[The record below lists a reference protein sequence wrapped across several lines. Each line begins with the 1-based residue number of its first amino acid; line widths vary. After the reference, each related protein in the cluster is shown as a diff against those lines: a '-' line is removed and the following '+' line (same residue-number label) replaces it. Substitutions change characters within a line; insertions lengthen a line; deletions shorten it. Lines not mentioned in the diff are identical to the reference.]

1 MSPIKVR
8 KSILYGIATVLTYF
22 LFSTITMLF
31 YSGGDQFNPTLPHY
45 NFFGSFLS
53 DLGRTQGF
61 SGNSTHAT
69 ALFYALGL
77 IIMGSGTIVF
87 FIAHNY
93 LILKSNKILRYA
105 SNAAGLLAGIGY
117 IGIAVT
123 PWNLWPKIHLFFVF
137 TGFLS
142 FMAASMLLF
151 ILIRRQPNYPNTY
164 GNLYLLI
171 GVLIGS
177 YVLLLLYGPDSHEPW
192 GRIVQSTGQK
202 IVVYS
207 QSLLI
212 LVCGIGALKLCRK
225 NIESLSDPTGNE

>member
-1 MSPIKVR
+1 MNSIKIR
-8 KSILYGIATVLTYF
+8 KSILYGIASVLIYF
-22 LFSTITMLF
+22 LFSTITMFF
-31 YSGGDQFNPTLPHY
+31 YSGGDQFNLDLPHY

-61 SGNSTHAT
+61 SGNPTFGT

-93 LILKSNKILRYA
+93 LILKSNTLLRYA
-105 SNAAGLLAGIGY
+105 SNAAGVLAGLGY
-117 IGIAVT
+117 IGIAFT

-151 ILIRRQPNYPNTY
+151 ILIRQQPGYPKAY

-212 LVCGIGALKLCRK
+212 LVCGVGALKLCQQ
-225 NIESLSDPTGNE
+225 D